1 MNYQIKEIDCPV
13 PYCKAYKFGRC
24 NVLVGQEPNVGWHL
38 SISHHRVN
46 PTWGEIRDARYQ
58 FVPDGVQMAMFL
70 PPKKEYVNIHEHCF
84 HLFETKEREK
94 I

>member
-1 MNYQIKEIDCPV
+1 MNYRINEINSPL

-24 NVLVGQEPNVGWHL
+24 IVLVGQEPGIGWHM

-46 PTWGEIRDARYQ
+46 PTWEEIRDARYK
-58 FVPDGVQMAMFL
+58 FVPDGVRMAMLL

-84 HLFETKEREK
+84 HLYEMGKGE
-94 I
+94 